1 MALTRQLDN
10 KRKTMTVDLQLHLD
24 ELLKTDYKDYAS
36 SPLVLGRLLEA
47 VTFLLRYARF

>member
-10 KRKTMTVDLQLHLD
+10 KRKTMTSDLQNHLN
-24 ELLKTDYKDYAS
+24 ELLKVRVEDYTS